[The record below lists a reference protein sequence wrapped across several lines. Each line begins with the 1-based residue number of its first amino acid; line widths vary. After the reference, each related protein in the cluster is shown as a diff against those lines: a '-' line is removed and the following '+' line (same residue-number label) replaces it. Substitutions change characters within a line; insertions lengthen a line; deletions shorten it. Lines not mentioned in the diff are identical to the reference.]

1 MLDSGLMFLQSTFHC
16 PDGSLHLFQEAL
28 DAAFPP
34 DADANLIRGVSEGI
48 FLADSTMKSA
58 GFLQSTVGLD
68 VRGHVRR
75 AGILYRLHE
84 MAGAGDL
91 PFSSIMSKMP
101 RGNWHWI
108 ELQSKNFT
116 AHVCRTD
123 APEAFPDDTPT
134 RQDERVTNQ
143 PDFFEDNSSV
153 VPIKGY
159 LAWLTF
165 GIGDSGALGHL
176 CWGMPKASEDV
187 WLARTNVI
195 RRAEMNEKIVPIER
209 ADMRAKVKFRDHIE
223 ETVLKKSSEN
233 LDTTPE

>member
-1 MLDSGLMFLQSTFHC
+1 M
-16 PDGSLHLFQEAL
+16 FQEAL

-34 DADANLIRGVSEGI
+34 EADANLIRGVSEGI

-68 VRGHVRR
+68 IRGHVRR
-75 AGILYRLHE
+75 AGILFRLHE

-91 PFSSIMSKMP
+91 PFTSAMSKMP

-134 RQDERVTNQ
+134 RQDDRVTNQ
-143 PDFFEDNSSV
+143 LDFFKDSSSV
-153 VPIKGY
+153 VPIRGY

-165 GIGDSGALGHL
+165 GVGDSGALAHL

-195 RRAEMNEKIVPIER
+195 RRAEMNEKIVPIEK
-209 ADMRAKVKFRDHIE
+209 ADVKAKVRFRDHIE
-223 ETVLKKSSEN
+223 ETVLKKGSESR
-233 LDTTPE
+233 DPTAE